1 MKDKLLNFIS
11 QYIELTE
18 NEKNIL
24 FSLDIFHS
32 VKKKTVLLEQGK
44 KINNGFFVLSGCL
57 RTYYV
62 VGGEEKSTGFYT
74 EMEILSPHCVNDK
87 KPSEYY
93 IDCVEDSILVISN
106 PDMEEE
112 MFQKFPKFESLCRIL
127 SEELLAKE
135 QLNFNEFKISTPE
148 QRYSNLLAKRP
159 DLVQR
164 IPQRQLASY
173 IGITPQSLSRIRTRM
188 SQKEKK

>member
-1 MKDKLLNFIS
+1 MKDKLLIFIS

-18 NEKNIL
+18 NEKSTL
-24 FSLDIFHS
+24 LSLDIFRS

-62 VGGEEKSTGFYT
+62 VDGEEKSTGFYV
-74 EMEILSPHCVNDK
+74 EMEVLSPHCVSDN

-93 IDCVEDSILVISN
+93 IDCVEDSILVISDSN
-106 PDMEEE
+106 MEEE

-135 QLNFNEFKISTPE
+135 QLDFNEFKISTPE

-173 IGITPQSLSRIRTRM
+173 IGITPQSLSRIRARM
-188 SQKEKK
+188 PKKEKN